1 VAERIGPLGP
11 PLYVASTGLVIA
23 AVVHNRAIPGMLVV
37 ALGAACNLAA
47 IVANGGYMPAGVGAL
62 SALGKVPAN
71 GFSNSAVLAHPA
83 LEPLTD
89 VFALPAGLPLANVFS
104 VGDVIVG
111 IGIGLVIVAAMR
123 GPRDAQQRID
133 RRAS

>member
-1 VAERIGPLGP
+1 
-11 PLYVASTGLVIA
+11 
-23 AVVHNRAIPGMLVV
+23 
-37 ALGAACNLAA
+37 
-47 IVANGGYMPAGVGAL
+47 
-62 SALGKVPAN
+62 
-71 GFSNSAVLAHPA
+71 
-83 LEPLTD
+83 
-89 VFALPAGLPLANVFS
+89 VFS